1 VVEMYVIYEYLY
13 DDVNFICI
21 VETKED
27 ADRYCK
33 TMNLVHSD
41 TGISYEY
48 ELVDIKNVD
57 DLLQNTYDEY
67 KLTYYKDF
75 DKITVEVDRVTIEDT
90 PPSVSIIEEEF
101 FNRITLTAYEK
112 YTKHHKKNLYIK
124 KYQDIIEKKVN
135 NNNLKNI

>member
-1 VVEMYVIYEYLY
+1 MYVIYEYLY
-13 DDVNFICI
+13 DDVNFICV

-27 ADRYCK
+27 ADRYCN
-33 TMNLVHSD
+33 TMNLVRSD
-41 TGISYEY
+41 MGISYEY
-48 ELVDIKNVD
+48 KLVDIKNVD

-75 DKITVEVDRVTIEDT
+75 DKITVEVNRVTIEDT

-112 YTKHHKKNLYIK
+112 YTNHHKKKLYIK
-124 KYQDIIEKKVN
+124 KYQDIIEKKS
-135 NNNLKNI
+135 

>member
-1 VVEMYVIYEYLY
+1 MYVIYEYLY
-13 DDVNFICI
+13 DDVNFICV

-33 TMNLVHSD
+33 TMNLVRSD
-41 TGISYEY
+41 IGINYEY

-75 DKITVEVDRVTIEDT
+75 DKMTIEVNRVTIEDT

-101 FNRITLTAYEK
+101 FNRVTLTAYEK
-112 YTKHHKKNLYIK
+112 YTNHHKKKLYIK

-135 NNNLKNI
+135 NNLKNI

>member
-1 VVEMYVIYEYLY
+1 MYVIYEYIY
-13 DDVNFICI
+13 DDVNFICV

-33 TMNLVHSD
+33 TMNLVRSD
-41 TGISYEY
+41 IGINYEY
-48 ELVDIKNVD
+48 ESVDIKNVD

-75 DKITVEVDRVTIEDT
+75 DKMTTEVNRVTIEDT

-112 YTKHHKKNLYIK
+112 YTNHHKKKLYIK

-135 NNNLKNI
+135 NNLKNI

>member
-1 VVEMYVIYEYLY
+1 MYVIYEYLY
-13 DDVNFICI
+13 DDVNFICV

-33 TMNLVHSD
+33 TMNLVRSD
-41 TGISYEY
+41 IGINYEY
-48 ELVDIKNVD
+48 ESVDIKNVD

-75 DKITVEVDRVTIEDT
+75 DKMTIEVNRVTIEDT

-112 YTKHHKKNLYIK
+112 YTNHHKKKLYIK

-135 NNNLKNI
+135 NNLKNI

>member
-1 VVEMYVIYEYLY
+1 MYVIYEYLY
-13 DDVNFICI
+13 DDVNFICV

-33 TMNLVHSD
+33 TMNLVRSD
-41 TGISYEY
+41 IGINYEY

-67 KLTYYKDF
+67 KLTFYKDY
-75 DKITVEVDRVTIEDT
+75 DKITVEVNRVTIEDT

-112 YTKHHKKNLYIK
+112 YTNHHKKKLYIK

-135 NNNLKNI
+135 NNLKNI

>member
-1 VVEMYVIYEYLY
+1 MYVIYEYLY
-13 DDVNFICI
+13 DDINFICV

-33 TMNLVHSD
+33 TMNLVRSD
-41 TGISYEY
+41 IGINYEY

-75 DKITVEVDRVTIEDT
+75 DKMTTEVNRVTIEDT

-112 YTKHHKKNLYIK
+112 YTNHHKKDR
-124 KYQDIIEKKVN
+124 QC
-135 NNNLKNI
+135 